1 MIIDLDQI
9 FYLWKCDINITE
21 EIKKI
26 LEEKQRNKFKDLEY
40 KKEEYKPKY
49 LKKEKNEL
57 SNDEVYV
64 YCRDYYEERKK
75 GNFGEMPNL
84 FEYKVKC
91 CFCFFWCF
99 KNKKELKKNKK
110 KNII

>member
-9 FYLWKCDINITE
+9 FYLWKCDINKTE

-49 LKKEKNEL
+49 FKKEK
-57 SNDEVYV
+57 
-64 YCRDYYEERKK
+64 K
-75 GNFGEMPNL
+75 
-84 FEYKVKC
+84 
-91 CFCFFWCF
+91 WT
-99 KNKKELKKNKK
+99 
-110 KNII
+110 

>member
-1 MIIDLDQI
+1 MIIDLDLI
-9 FYLWKCDINITE
+9 FYLWKCDINKTE

-49 LKKEKNEL
+49 FKKEKNEL

-64 YCRDYYEERKK
+64 YCRDYYEKRKK

-84 FEYKVKC
+84 FEYTVKC

-99 KNKKELKKNKK
+99 KNKKKKKK